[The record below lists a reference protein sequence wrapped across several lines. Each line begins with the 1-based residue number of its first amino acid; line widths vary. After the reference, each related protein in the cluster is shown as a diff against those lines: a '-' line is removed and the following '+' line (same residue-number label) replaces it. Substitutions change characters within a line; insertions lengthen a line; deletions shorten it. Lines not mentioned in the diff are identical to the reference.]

1 MRTLRAA
8 LPIFVLGAGLGLANS
23 ATADVVLL
31 SQTRSVTA
39 IAQGTTKTSSASDFS
54 DWSMNRLFYQSG
66 ANGYWNGAAQY
77 STFLPDGA
85 TANGQSVYAEGSV
98 RSEVFGTVARTSTWS
113 TESRFSMDFRADTA
127 HLMNIFI
134 SSNASGTG
142 LVGATLKQGATT
154 VWSMS
159 AAGNE
164 NVSRNLTAG
173 AVYTLEVIASSTLTT
188 TGTGGDALYN
198 LGVGFTVPG
207 PSAMAMVALSAFLR
221 RRRT

>member
-39 IAQGTTKTSSASDFS
+39 IAQTTRTSSAPDLN

-66 ANGYWNGAAQY
+66 VNGYWNGASQY
-77 STFLPDGA
+77 SSFQPDGA
-85 TANGQSVYAEGSV
+85 TARGQSVYAEGAV
-98 RSEVFGTVARTSTWS
+98 RSEVFGTVSRSSTWS
-113 TESRFSMDFRADTA
+113 AESRFSMNFRADTA
-127 HLMNIFI
+127 HLINIFV
-134 SSNASGTG
+134 STNATGTG
-142 LVGATLKQGATT
+142 LVTASLKQGGTT

-159 AAGNE
+159 GAGNE
-164 NVSRNLTAG
+164 NVSQNLVVG
-173 AVYTLEVIASSTLTT
+173 QIYTLEVVASSTLAT
-188 TGTGGDALYN
+188 TGTGGDAVYN
-198 LGVGFTVPG
+198 LGVGFAVPG

>member
-39 IAQGTTKTSSASDFS
+39 IAMGSTKTSSATGFG

-66 ANGYWNGAAQY
+66 TPGYWNGASQY

-85 TANGQSVYAEGSV
+85 TGTGQSVYAEGSV
-98 RSEVFGTVARTSTWS
+98 RSEVLGTVARTSTWS
-113 TESRFSMDFRADTA
+113 TESRFSMSFRADTA
-127 HLMNIFI
+127 HAMDIFI
-134 SSNASGTG
+134 TSVASGTG
-142 LVGATLKQGATT
+142 YVTATLTQGATT
-154 VWSMS
+154 VWSMTS
-159 AAGNE
+159 AGNE
-164 NVSRNLTAG
+164 NVMRNLTSG
-173 AVYTLEVIASSTLTT
+173 LVYTLELVASSTLAT
-188 TGTGGDALYN
+188 TGSGGDASYS

-207 PSAMAMVALSAFLR
+207 PSALALISLSAFLR